1 MLDYHPEL
9 VIGCF
14 GLNDAPNGEEYL
26 KTYRAGVSS
35 ILSRIQRAGAVPVFM
50 TPNMLNTRVIAEDI
64 PREYRGLAEKTARI
78 QNDGIMDAYMDA
90 AREECTRLGVT
101 VCDAYAR
108 WKKLQQAGVDTTT
121 LLSNRINHPD
131 RQMHALFADCLLEGR
146 LYAD

>member
-1 MLDYHPEL
+1 MVHREKIEHTPR
-9 VIGCF
+9 IGRRI
-14 GLNDAPNGEEYL
+14 
-26 KTYRAGVSS
+26 TY
-35 ILSRIQRAGAVPVFM
+35 P
-50 TPNMLNTRVIAEDI
+50 
-64 PREYRGLAEKTARI
+64 
-78 QNDGIMDAYMDA
+78 DAYMDA
-90 AREECTRLGVT
+90 AREDCTRLGVT

>member
-1 MLDYHPEL
+1 M
-9 VIGCF
+9 
-14 GLNDAPNGEEYL
+14 
-26 KTYRAGVSS
+26 SS

-64 PREYRGLAEKTARI
+64 PPEYRGLAEKTARI

-90 AREECTRLGVT
+90 ARGGMHPVRGYGLR
-101 VCDAYAR
+101 CDAYAR

-131 RQMHALFADCLLEGR
+131 RQMHALFANCLLEGL